1 MILLKGF
8 AVSEIE
14 AEHTDIFCAENLCDL
29 DGILER
35 FKMGS
40 KIVGYLYLAVVRAD
54 RGHAHTLAVEQLF
67 KLLCLID
74 GKIGNIL
81 AVHVTQ
87 LNEAYPVLFA
97 GGYLLTDIGRR
108 FVGKGG

>member
-1 MILLKGF
+1 
-8 AVSEIE
+8 
-14 AEHTDIFCAENLCDL
+14 
-29 DGILER
+29 
-35 FKMGS
+35 MGS

-54 RGHAHTLAVEQLF
+54 RGYPNPLAVEQLF

-74 GKIGNIL
+74 GEIGNIL

-87 LNEAYPVLFA
+87 LDEAYPVLFA